1 VFFASVG
8 WFMIVCVCNAL
19 CERRCQER
27 ACEED
32 CRTVGCIYRGLG
44 CRVRCGKCLPFMREI
59 FAAAKDG
66 DISAGSALAAAMP
79 EAAARP

>member
-1 VFFASVG
+1 
-8 WFMIVCVCNAL
+8 MIVCVCNAL

-27 ACEED
+27 ACKED

-66 DISAGSALAAAMP
+66 GVDAGPALAAAMP
-79 EAAARP
+79 EATARP

>member
-1 VFFASVG
+1 
-8 WFMIVCVCNAL
+8 MIVCVCNAL
-19 CERRCQER
+19 GERRCQER

-59 FAAAKDG
+59 FTAAK
-66 DISAGSALAAAMP
+66 AGGADPGPALAAAMS
-79 EAAARP
+79 EANARP